1 MVPVSPARAGAFNA
15 NFAPDTLEAFK
26 THCKNNG
33 KQYTK
38 VLEKLAEIYL
48 RTDGAILTAEDA
60 TASTKASAGP
70 SASNDTQDLLQ
81 RILKVEQETDNGYSH
96 LEALLED
103 LAARVEA
110 LEK

>member
-1 MVPVSPARAGAFNA
+1 MSPARAGAFNA

-26 THCKNNG
+26 KHCKDNG

-60 TASTKASAGP
+60 TRSIKALSGP
-70 SASNDTQDLLQ
+70 STSNDTQDLLQ
-81 RILKVEQETDNGYSH
+81 RILKVEQEAEIGYSH
-96 LEALLED
+96 LEALIED
-103 LAARVEA
+103 LAARVED

>member
-1 MVPVSPARAGAFNA
+1 MSPARAGAFNA

-26 THCKNNG
+26 THCKDNG

-60 TASTKASAGP
+60 TAAIKASAGP
-70 SASNDTQDLLQ
+70 STSNDTQNLLQ
-81 RILKVEQETDNGYSH
+81 RILKVEERVISCYENLD
-96 LEALLED
+96 
-103 LAARVEA
+103 ARVNEISMR
-110 LEK
+110 LGSS

>member
-1 MVPVSPARAGAFNA
+1 MSPARAGAFNA

-26 THCKNNG
+26 KHCRDNG

-48 RTDGAILTAEDA
+48 RTDGAILTAEGDT
-60 TASTKASAGP
+60 TATKASSGP
-70 SASNDTQDLLQ
+70 SASKDMQDLLE
-81 RILKVEQETDNGYSH
+81 RILKVQEETENGYSH

-103 LAARVEA
+103 LSARVEG

>member
-60 TASTKASAGP
+60 TAAIKASAGP
-70 SASNDTQDLLQ
+70 STSNDTQDLLQ

>member
-1 MVPVSPARAGAFNA
+1 VSPARAGAFNA
-15 NFAPDTLEAFK
+15 NFAPDTLEAFRK
-26 THCKNNG
+26 HCKDNG

-60 TASTKASAGP
+60 ITAINASSGS
-70 SASNDTQDLLQ
+70 SASRDTQDLLQ
-81 RILKVEQETDNGYSH
+81 RILKVEQEIENGYSH

-103 LAARVEA
+103 LSARVGD

>member
-1 MVPVSPARAGAFNA
+1 MSPARAGAFNA

-26 THCKNNG
+26 THCKDNG

-48 RTDGAILTAEDA
+48 RTDGAILTTEDA
-60 TASTKASAGP
+60 IATIKASAGP
-70 SASNDTQDLLQ
+70 SISNVTQDLLQ
-81 RILKVEQETDNGYSH
+81 RILKMDQETENGHSH
-96 LEALLED
+96 LEALLEN
-103 LAARVEA
+103 LAARFEA

>member
-1 MVPVSPARAGAFNA
+1 VSPARAGAFNA

-26 THCKNNG
+26 KHCKDNG

-60 TASTKASAGP
+60 TRSIKALSGP
-70 SASNDTQDLLQ
+70 STSNDTQDLLQ
-81 RILKVEQETDNGYSH
+81 RILKVEQEAEIGYSH
-96 LEALLED
+96 LEALIED
-103 LAARVEA
+103 LAARVED

>member
-26 THCKNNG
+26 MHCKDNG

-60 TASTKASAGP
+60 TAATKASAGP